1 MIRRLFELGRRHRVA
16 VGYILLC
23 MAMALIYS
31 DLRHQADEGAQTHK
45 AVCEF
50 RGDLHRRINASEDFL
65 KTHPQGAFGVT
76 AKVIEAQITQQ
87 RKTINALEALECP

>member
-50 RGDLHRRINASEDFL
+50 RGDLHRRITASEDFL
-65 KTHPQGAFGVT
+65 KTHPQGAFGIT

-87 RKTINALEALECP
+87 RKTINALEALRCP